1 MKEISLD
8 NTSRKDFHQFM
19 LGSVIPRPIALVG
32 TISRYGVPNLAPFS
46 YFNAVSSIPPVLM
59 FSLSRK
65 GIKGNKKDTLL
76 NIEQNPEF
84 TVNMVSYPQVWP
96 MVLSSVEFPSDV
108 DEFKKS
114 GFSPLESKYISPFRV
129 KECLIQFEC
138 KLREIKELGEN
149 THDCTLVFGDV
160 VCLHVDES
168 ILTESNRIDPFK
180 LDITGRLG
188 KEYYARIAPESI
200 FSIQMQTNVMP
211 TGYDLLPE
219 HIKQSEI
226 LTANEIGR
234 LAAIP
239 LEIYEKYYQSF
250 QNKIKK
256 TSENLSLNHHAVREA
271 LLTSDD
277 DKAMSLIFDL

>member
-1 MKEISLD
+1 MKEIRLD
-8 NTSRKDFHQFM
+8 NTGRKDFHQFM

-32 TISRYGVPNLAPFS
+32 TIGRNGIPNLAPFS

-65 GIKGNKKDTLL
+65 GIEGVKKDTLI
-76 NIEQNPEF
+76 NIEQNGEF
-84 TVNMVSYPQVWP
+84 TVNMVSYAQAWP
-96 MVLSSVEFPSDV
+96 MVLSSVEFPPEV

-114 GFSPLESKYISPFRV
+114 GFSPMESKYISPPRV
-129 KECLIQFEC
+129 KESKIQFEC
-138 KLREIKELGEN
+138 RLREIKELGDSIQ
-149 THDCTLVFGDV
+149 DCTLVFGDV

-168 ILTESNRIDPFK
+168 ILTENNRIDPFK

-188 KEYYARIAPESI
+188 KEYYSRITPESI
-200 FSIQMQTNVMP
+200 FSIQMNLKP

-239 LEIYEKYYQSF
+239 SDIYEKYYQSH
-250 QNKIKK
+250 QNKIIK
-256 TSENLSLNHHAVREA
+256 TPENLRLNHLAVREA
-271 LLTSDD
+271 LLLSDD
-277 DKAMSLIFDL
+277 EKAMSLIFFR

>member
-1 MKEISLD
+1 
-8 NTSRKDFHQFM
+8 M

-32 TISRYGVPNLAPFS
+32 TISRNGVPNLAPFS

-65 GIKGNKKDTLL
+65 GIEGVKKDTLV
-76 NIEQNPEF
+76 NIEQNGEF

-96 MVLSSVEFPSDV
+96 MVLSSAEFPPEV

-114 GFSPLESKYISPFRV
+114 GFSPLESKYISPPRA

-138 KLREIKELGEN
+138 KLREIKELSEN

-160 VCLHVDES
+160 VCLHVDGS
-168 ILTESNRIDPFK
+168 ILTENNRIDPFK

-188 KEYYARIAPESI
+188 KEYYARITPESI
-200 FSIQMQTNVMP
+200 FSIQMNLKP

-219 HIKQSEI
+219 HIRQSEI
-226 LTANEIGR
+226 LTAYEIGR

-239 LEIYEKYYQSF
+239 LDIYEKNYRSN
-250 QNKIKK
+250 QNIIIK
-256 TSENLSLNHHAVREA
+256 TPENLYLNHLAIRDA
-271 LLTSDD
+271 LLSSDD
-277 DKAMSLIFDL
+277 EKAMNLMFCM